1 MEAFFMANS
10 KEPPVGG
17 TLRDKLDRFWR
28 ILFLN
33 EQGRPKS
40 AMFLYSFCLSL
51 LFFAIYAAS
60 YFFLI
65 DVLESAFAASSVLM
79 RNILQAVLP
88 GLAGTLVCCAL
99 FYVFPDKRLVPVA
112 YLWLAAFAL
121 AALITMA
128 CITEREEF
136 RIFLYFFA
144 MLIPAGLLSGG
155 LISFLQFRRYRQKAE
170 KAKEAC

>member
-1 MEAFFMANS
+1 MANPTT
-10 KEPPVGG
+10 KPAEA

-51 LFFAIYAAS
+51 LFFAVYATS
-60 YFFLI
+60 YFLLI
-65 DVLESAFAASSVLM
+65 DVLENAFTASSVLM
-79 RNILQAVLP
+79 RNVVQSVIP
-88 GLAGTLVCCAL
+88 GLLGTIVCCAL
-99 FYVFPDKRLVPVA
+99 FYVFPDKRLVPVS

-121 AALITMA
+121 AALLTMA
-128 CITEREEF
+128 FITEKEEF

-144 MLIPAGLLSGG
+144 MLVPAGLLSGG
-155 LISFLQFRRYRQKAE
+155 LISFLQFRRYRQKAG
-170 KAKEAC
+170 KANEAC

>member
-1 MEAFFMANS
+1 MTNPTTKPGE
-10 KEPPVGG
+10 G

-33 EQGRPKS
+33 EHGRPKS

-51 LFFAIYAAS
+51 LFFAVYATS

-65 DVLESAFAASSVLM
+65 DVLESAFATSSVLM

-88 GLAGTLVCCAL
+88 GLLGTVVCCAL

-121 AALITMA
+121 AALLTMA
-128 CITEREEF
+128 FLTEKEEF
-136 RIFLYFFA
+136 RIFLYFYA

-155 LISFLQFRRYRQKAE
+155 LISFLQLRRYRQKVAQ
-170 KAKEAC
+170 AKEAC

>member
-1 MEAFFMANS
+1 MANPTT
-10 KEPPVGG
+10 KPNQG
-17 TLRDKLDRFWR
+17 TFREKLDQFWR
-28 ILFLN
+28 VLFLN

-51 LFFAIYAAS
+51 LFFAVYAAA

-65 DVLESAFAASSVLM
+65 DVLESAFAASSVPV

-99 FYVFPDKRLVPVA
+99 FYAFPDKRLVPVA

-128 CITEREEF
+128 FITEKEEF
-136 RIFLYFFA
+136 QIFLYFYA

-155 LISFLQFRRYRQKAE
+155 LISFLQFRRYRQKA
-170 KAKEAC
+170 AKVKEEC